1 MFLEQHGLKVV
12 RWSVFLLLESSV
24 LPFPWTSW
32 QDLVSEMGK
41 ALGCGD
47 TLVDGSDEDAAM
59 NGDGTGEEGEEE
71 EGEEEDGEEKEEEE
85 EEEEAEAGEKEDGK
99 GKGDAEGENE
109 AAKRNNLQERFG
121 ARAGKGTRG
130 LQLLAMATA
139 KENAK
144 GNGKGNGILKK
155 PAAAKENAKGNG
167 KAKVPKS
174 AKGKGGKGKG
184 AKESEDGAV
193 GGHGDGAVGREAGKL
208 VVLISCS
215 TCCVLWFL

>member
-1 MFLEQHGLKVV
+1 
-12 RWSVFLLLESSV
+12 
-24 LPFPWTSW
+24 
-32 QDLVSEMGK
+32 
-41 ALGCGD
+41 
-47 TLVDGSDEDAAM
+47 
-59 NGDGTGEEGEEE
+59 
-71 EGEEEDGEEKEEEE
+71 
-85 EEEEAEAGEKEDGK
+85 
-99 GKGDAEGENE
+99 
-109 AAKRNNLQERFG
+109 
-121 ARAGKGTRG
+121 
-130 LQLLAMATA
+130 MATA
-139 KENAK
+139 KQNAK

-184 AKESEDGAV
+184 AKESEDVAV

>member
-1 MFLEQHGLKVV
+1 M
-12 RWSVFLLLESSV
+12 
-24 LPFPWTSW
+24 
-32 QDLVSEMGK
+32 
-41 ALGCGD
+41 
-47 TLVDGSDEDAAM
+47 
-59 NGDGTGEEGEEE
+59 
-71 EGEEEDGEEKEEEE
+71 
-85 EEEEAEAGEKEDGK
+85 
-99 GKGDAEGENE
+99 GDAEEENE
-109 AAKRNNLQERFG
+109 AATRNNLQERYG

-139 KENAK
+139 KS
-144 GNGKGNGILKK
+144 ILKK

-193 GGHGDGAVGREAGKL
+193 GGDGDGAVGGEAGKL
-208 VVLISCS
+208 LVLISCS